1 MLKKSLLV
9 CFSLVL
15 ISCSS
20 NVPVQKSNL
29 TVGMIKSKVI
39 KTKTT
44 QTDILNIFGAP
55 NLITKNKSNDEVW
68 SYNKMS
74 TDSNSS
80 SSFATVLLAG
90 TSSAAISKTT
100 SSFDWIITFDSD
112 NIVKDY
118 SIISSS
124 Y

>member
-1 MLKKSLLV
+1 MLKIFLLV
-9 CFSLVL
+9 CFSAIVT
-15 ISCSS
+15 SCSS
-20 NVPVQKSNL
+20 TVQPQKSNL

-39 KTKTT
+39 KNQTT

-55 NLITKNKSNDEVW
+55 NLITKNKNNDEVW

-74 TDSNSS
+74 ISS
-80 SSFATVLLAG
+80 SASNSFATALLAG
-90 TSSAAISKTT
+90 TSSSSSSKTT
-100 SSFDWIITFDSD
+100 SSFDWIITFNSS
-112 NIVKDY
+112 NNVKDY

>member
-1 MLKKSLLV
+1 MFKKLLLI
-9 CFSLVL
+9 CFSVVL

-20 NVPVQKSNL
+20 TIPVQKSNL
-29 TVGMIKSKVI
+29 SVGMIKSKVI
-39 KTKTT
+39 KNQTT
-44 QTDILNIFGAP
+44 QTDILSIFGAP

-74 TDSNSS
+74 TDSSSS
-80 SSFATVLLAG
+80 SSFATILLAG

-100 SSFDWIITFDSD
+100 SSFDWIITFDSN

>member
-1 MLKKSLLV
+1 MFKKLLLI
-9 CFSLVL
+9 CFSVVL

-20 NVPVQKSNL
+20 TIPVQKSNL
-29 TVGMIKSKVI
+29 SVGMIKSKVI
-39 KTKTT
+39 KNQTT
-44 QTDILNIFGAP
+44 QTDILSIFGAP

-74 TDSNSS
+74 TDSSS
-80 SSFATVLLAG
+80 SRSFATILLAG

-100 SSFDWIITFDSD
+100 SSFDWIITFDSN